1 MTEEMSMGYEFDYL
15 REVRRTLEQPFLPE
29 RVSGLGGAE
38 YLLSVISGDM
48 PYDDIVAD
56 FEAQDPDSEWAV
68 REWIAE
74 AIFYP
79 GFVIVA
85 RAPGDQRPAGFLT
98 FDTRVFVNDAG
109 TGGHLSWVSTTLEPK
124 TVYVSPAF
132 RGMGFGDA
140 FVQVLARQIPWLLER
155 LSEASHGS
163 VKNLRPEQITFAME
177 AECVSEEGLRFI
189 EKAFAACDAE
199 LTAAGRVGR
208 WIAPSGLEDAIDR
221 GGFDEKDEPETSIH
235 FR

>member
-1 MTEEMSMGYEFDYL
+1 MGYEFDYL
-15 REVRRTLEQPFLPE
+15 REVRKTLEQPFLPE
-29 RVSGLGGAE
+29 RVSGLDGAE

-48 PYDDIVAD
+48 PYGDIVAD

-85 RAPGDQRPAGFLT
+85 RAAGDSRPAGFLT
-98 FDTRVFVNDAG
+98 FDTRVFVNDAE
-109 TGGHLSWVSTTLEPK
+109 TGGHVSWVSTTLEPK

-132 RGMGFGDA
+132 RGMGFGGA
-140 FVQVLARQIPWLLER
+140 FVRVLAQQIPWLLER
-155 LSEASHGS
+155 LAEASHGDLE
-163 VKNLRPEQITFAME
+163 NLRPQRITFAME

-208 WIAPSGLEDAIDR
+208 WLAPSRLEDAIDR
-221 GGFDEKDEPETSIH
+221 GGFDEEDEPEISFH